1 MGKPIIAVVGRPNV
15 GKSTLFNRISGHRI
29 SIEED
34 TPGVTRDR
42 VYCDAEWL
50 QSKFTMIDT
59 GGIDPH
65 TDDIMLSQIRKQ
77 AEIAVETSDVILFM
91 VDGRVNASSADE
103 EIANMLRRSRKPVLL
118 VANKIDNMIMPETY
132 YEYYSLGLG
141 EPFPI
146 SAINSLN
153 FGDLLDTLVSMFP
166 EHLMD
171 DYEEDVVRVAVIGK
185 PNAGKSSLVNNILGE
200 ERVIVS
206 EIAGTTREAIDTPFA
221 MGENKYVLIDT
232 AGIRRKSRVE
242 ENVERYSVLRAM
254 TAIERSDVC
263 LIVIDALE
271 GVTEQDKRVAGFAH
285 EAGKGSI
292 IVVNKWDLVE
302 KDNHTFNDFMK
313 TVRNELA
320 FMTYAPI
327 LFVSALTGQRVAKIM
342 ETVDFVANQHA
353 MRIPTG
359 TLNDIISQ
367 AILMNQPPS
376 DKGKRLKIYYMT
388 QAAVKPPRF
397 VVFINDEELAHFSYM
412 RYLENTIRKHFN
424 FEGTPIKMEIRQ
436 KSSSK

>member
-1 MGKPIIAVVGRPNV
+1 MGKPIVAVVGRPNV
-15 GKSTLFNRISGHRI
+15 GKSTFFNRISGQRV

-50 QSKFTMIDT
+50 ESKFTMIDT

-65 TDDIMLSQIRKQ
+65 TDDILLNQIRKQ
-77 AEIAVETSDVILFM
+77 AEIAVETSDVIVFM
-91 VDGRVNASSADE
+91 VDGRATASTADE

-118 VANKIDNMIMPETY
+118 VANKIDNMIMPDTY

-153 FGDLLDTLVSMFP
+153 FGDLLDKLVSMFP
-166 EHLMD
+166 ENLMD
-171 DYEEDVVRVAVIGK
+171 DYDEDVVRVAVIGK

-206 EIAGTTREAIDTPFA
+206 DIAGTTREAIDTPFS
-221 MGENKYVLIDT
+221 MGDKKYVLIDT
-232 AGIRRKSRVE
+232 AGIRRKSKVE
-242 ENVERYSVLRAM
+242 ENVEKYSVLRAM
-254 TAIERSDVC
+254 TAIERADVC
-263 LIVIDALE
+263 LIVVDAVE
-271 GVTEQDKRVAGFAH
+271 GVTEQDKRVAGLAH
-285 EAGKGSI
+285 EAGKAAI
-292 IVVNKWDLVE
+292 IVVNKWDLIE
-302 KDNHTFNDFMK
+302 KDNHTFNEFSK

-327 LFVSALTGQRVAKIM
+327 LFVSALTGQRVTKIM
-342 ETVDFVANQHA
+342 ETVDFVSNQHA
-353 MRIPTG
+353 MRVPTG
-359 TLNDIISQ
+359 TLNDILSQ

-388 QAAVKPPRF
+388 QASVKPPRF
-397 VVFINDEELAHFSYM
+397 IVFINDEELAHFSYM

-424 FEGTPIKMEIRQ
+424 FEGTPIKLEIRQ
-436 KSSSK
+436 KSDK

>member
-65 TDDIMLSQIRKQ
+65 TDDIMLNQIRKQ

-91 VDGRVNASSADE
+91 VDGRANASNADE

-153 FGDLLDTLVSMFP
+153 FGDLLDMLVSMFP
-166 EHLMD
+166 EHLVD

-221 MGENKYVLIDT
+221 MGDNKYVLIDT

-285 EAGKGSI
+285 EAGKASV

-302 KDNHTFNDFMK
+302 KDNSTFNEFTK
-313 TVRNELA
+313 NVRNELA

-327 LFVSALTGQRVAKIM
+327 LFVSALTGQRVAKVM
-342 ETVDFVANQHA
+342 ETVDFVSNQHA

>member
-1 MGKPIIAVVGRPNV
+1 MGKPIVAIVGRPNV
-15 GKSTLFNRISGHRI
+15 GKSTFFNRISGQRI

-65 TDDIMLSQIRKQ
+65 TDDLLLNQIRKQ
-77 AEIAVETSDVILFM
+77 AEIAVETADVIIFM
-91 VDGRVNASSADE
+91 VDGRATASTADE
-103 EIANMLRRSRKPVLL
+103 EIAHMLRRSRKPVLL
-118 VANKIDNMIMPETY
+118 VANKIDNMVMPDTY

-146 SAINSLN
+146 STINSLN
-153 FGDLLDTLVSMFP
+153 FGDLLDKLVSLFP
-166 EHLMD
+166 EHPLD
-171 DYEEDVVRVAVIGK
+171 DYDEDVVRVAVIGK
-185 PNAGKSSLVNNILGE
+185 PNAGKSSLVNNLLGE

-206 EIAGTTREAIDTPFA
+206 EIAGTTREAIDTPFT
-221 MGENKYVLIDT
+221 MDDKRYVLIDT
-232 AGIRRKSRVE
+232 AGIRRKSKVE
-242 ENVERYSVLRAM
+242 ESVEKYSVLRAM
-254 TAIERSDVC
+254 AAIERSDVC
-263 LIVIDALE
+263 LIVIDAVE
-271 GVTEQDKRVAGFAH
+271 GVTEQDKRVAGMAH
-285 EAGKGSI
+285 EAGKASV
-292 IVVNKWDLVE
+292 IVVNKWDLIE
-302 KDNHTFNDFMK
+302 KDNHTFNEFTK

-327 LFVSALTGQRVAKIM
+327 LFVSALTGQRVPKIM
-342 ETVDFVANQHA
+342 ETVDFVSNQHA
-353 MRIPTG
+353 MRVPTG
-359 TLNDIISQ
+359 TLNDVISQ

-397 VVFINDEELAHFSYM
+397 IVFINDAELAHFSYM
-412 RYLENTIRKHFN
+412 RYLENTIRSHFN
-424 FEGTPIKMEIRQ
+424 FDGTPIRMEVRE
-436 KSSSK
+436 KSSK

>member
-15 GKSTLFNRISGHRI
+15 GKSTFFNKISGRRI

-50 QSKFTMIDT
+50 QHKFTMIDT

-65 TDDIMLSQIRKQ
+65 TDDILLNQIRKQ
-77 AEIAVETSDVILFM
+77 AEIAVETSDIILFM
-91 VDGRVNASSADE
+91 VDGRATASTADE
-103 EIANMLRRSRKPVLL
+103 EIANMLRRSRKPVIL
-118 VANKIDNMIMPETY
+118 VANKIDSMNLPDTY

-153 FGDLLDTLVSMFP
+153 FGDLLDLIVSKFP
-166 EHLMD
+166 ETLMD
-171 DYEEDVVRVAVIGK
+171 DYDEDVVRVAVIGK
-185 PNAGKSSLVNNILGE
+185 PNAGKSSLVNTILGE

-206 EIAGTTREAIDTPFA
+206 DIAGTTREAIDTPFS
-221 MGENKYVLIDT
+221 MEDKKYVLIDT

-242 ENVERYSVLRAM
+242 EDVEKYSVLRAI
-254 TAIERSDVC
+254 TAIERADVC
-263 LIVIDALE
+263 LIVIDAEE
-271 GVTEQDKRVAGFAH
+271 GVTEQDKRVAGMAH
-285 EAGKGSI
+285 DAGKASI
-292 IVVNKWDLVE
+292 IVVNKWDLIE
-302 KDNHTFNDFMK
+302 KDNHTFNDFTK

-327 LFVSALTGQRVAKIM
+327 LFVSALTGQRVTKIM
-342 ETVDFVANQHA
+342 EMVDFVSNQHA
-353 MRIPTG
+353 MRVPTG
-359 TLNDIISQ
+359 TLNDVVSQ

-388 QAAVKPPRF
+388 QASVKPPRF
-397 VVFINDEELAHFSYM
+397 IVFINDAELAHFSYM
-412 RYLENTIRKHFN
+412 RYLENTIRNHFN
-424 FEGTPIKMEIRQ
+424 FDGTPIKMEVRE
-436 KSSSK
+436 KKGK